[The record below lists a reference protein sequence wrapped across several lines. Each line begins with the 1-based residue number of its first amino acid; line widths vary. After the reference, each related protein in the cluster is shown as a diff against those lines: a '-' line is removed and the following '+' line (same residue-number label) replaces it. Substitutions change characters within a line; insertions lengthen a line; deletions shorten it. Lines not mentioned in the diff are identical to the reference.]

1 VSYNAANWALS
12 STFVPKW
19 QPSTAYAA
27 GQQVISPN
35 GDLVSAATAHT
46 SGASFS
52 GLVSAGG
59 NWTVSTTF
67 AIGRQAL
74 LETNEDYS
82 KFTAGLPVTSLTGQ
96 PYKTRGSNNLSA
108 NLPVIE
114 SGFLTQGATA
124 NAGAYSELGP
134 FAQSINH
141 WGARWKFD
149 TGTVAGAVMCLALMT
164 KSYVDYANQTGNVPQ
179 SGPHLIIT
187 PNTLQ
192 VTVFPSDGSAP
203 VDSGLGVI
211 TFAAGLQQDGAT
223 MYSVDLYLDNVAGI
237 VYIYAPDGKMY
248 AVQNNSY
255 IGTFPY
261 AYAEPFRNATY
272 TAGMGRAMFKNFW
285 VSSVS
290 DSQIADVAADYWAQ
304 PLVKKAVT
312 SASDVGFNLTST
324 YSVPAGGV
332 TTFSALVPNSKR
344 VHIEASFFIDITAVT
359 GSSQVLIGLQSSGG
373 ALYAFTIVAMKVS
386 HSGYC
391 KFILDY
397 GLTEPIGTT
406 FTRKFAFAV
415 TDTVRTDTVTV
426 TSGSA
431 TVTDASITAADQ
443 GRPVTG
449 TGIPAGSYVG
459 TVTPGTSFLL
469 SSSPTSQVNVNG
481 TASGSSAIIGATAG
495 ASTSAALVLKPQVNG
510 SIEVTTI

>member
-1 VSYNAANWALS
+1 MADVAAL
-12 STFVPKW
+12 
-19 QPSTAYAA
+19 YAR
-27 GQQVISPN
+27 
-35 GDLVSAATAHT
+35 
-46 SGASFS
+46 
-52 GLVSAGG
+52 
-59 NWTVSTTF
+59 
-67 AIGRQAL
+67 GRRAL
-74 LETNEDYS
+74 LETNEDYTT
-82 KFTAGLPVTSLTGQ
+82 FPDGEPVTSLTGQ
-96 PYKTRGSNNLSA
+96 PYNIRGSLNVAENR
-108 NLPVIE
+108 PVIE
-114 SGFLTQGATA
+114 SGFLTQKFDA
-124 NAGAYSELGP
+124 NQGAYSELGP

-149 TGTVAGAVMCLALMT
+149 TGTVSGAVMCLALMT
-164 KSYVDYANQTGNVPQ
+164 KSYVDYANLTGNVPQ

-187 PNTLQ
+187 PGTLQ
-192 VTVFPSDGSAP
+192 VTVFPTDGSAP

-211 TFAAGLQQDGAT
+211 TFAAGLQQDNTT
-223 MYSVDLYLDNVAGI
+223 MYSVDLYLDNVSGT

-248 AVQNNSY
+248 AVQNNY
-255 IGTFPY
+255 FINTFPY

-272 TAGMGRAMFKNFW
+272 TAGMGRAKFKNFW
-285 VSSVS
+285 VSSVA

-324 YSVPAGGV
+324 YSLPAGGV
-332 TTFSALVPNSKR
+332 TTFSALVPQSKK

-359 GSSQVLIGLQSSGG
+359 ASSQVLIGLQSSTG
-373 ALYAFTIVAMKVS
+373 ALLAFTIVAMKVS

-391 KFILDY
+391 RFILDY
-397 GLTEPIGTT
+397 GLTEAIGTT

-415 TDTVRTDTVTV
+415 TDTVRTDTVAV

-431 TVTDASITAADQ
+431 TVSDTTITAADQ

-449 TGIPAGSYVG
+449 TGIPANSYVG

-510 SIEVTTI
+510 SIDVSTI